1 MSKTPV
7 NTDPSRRLKLLLA
20 LTITVAGLGTASAVG
35 PNQQAAMD
43 KCKGTFEEQKKSCHN
58 SSNYAACLTMYTD
71 KYNQCMSDA
80 ETVVGMDPTPPK
92 PPKAASPNKIDPQ
105 PKQQ

>member
-1 MSKTPV
+1 MSRVGSAVQTR
-7 NTDPSRRLKLLLA
+7 SMRLLLVLAIAGASLGPA
-20 LTITVAGLGTASAVG
+20 LAVG

-43 KCKGTFEEQKKSCHN
+43 KCKGTFEEQKKSCHG

-71 KYNQCMSDA
+71 KYNKCMSDA
-80 ETVVGMDPTPPK
+80 ETVVGMDPGSPK
-92 PPKAASPNKIDPQ
+92 PSKAVSPNKIDAH